1 MMMGIKKWK
10 EEVESFQT
18 TPNIA
23 FLRTIIHH
31 IDQFF
36 SPGEVDDIWIVHP
49 DPRPK

>member
-1 MMMGIKKWK
+1 MMGIKRWK
-10 EEVESFQT
+10 NETEKDY
-18 TPNIA
+18 PHANIA

-36 SPGEVDDIWIVHP
+36 APGEVDEIWIIHP